1 MTRYLRSMFAP
12 AAAVLAVGTL
22 IGCATRLPP
31 TPAPVPGSAYT
42 PVQRFEQLDRVA
54 MQIVRGTATT
64 PEDEYQ
70 GRVRPQLLGQL
81 ARLGFSHE
89 EVGQILTRVD
99 GARADRQRVR
109 QLVGRR
115 DRPPNPPSTPG
126 VIRHHRPGQND
137 VTTSQAR
144 PGRPGR
150 RG

>member
-1 MTRYLRSMFAP
+1 MDMTRYLRSIFAP

-22 IGCATRLPP
+22 IGCATPAA

-81 ARLGFSHE
+81 ARLGFSPE
-89 EVGQILTRVD
+89 EVGQILARVNA
-99 GARADRQRVR
+99 ARADRQRIR
-109 QLVGRR
+109 QWWAGMTGAEPTAHARR
-115 DRPPNPPSTPG
+115 
-126 VIRHHRPGQND
+126 
-137 VTTSQAR
+137 
-144 PGRPGR
+144 
-150 RG
+150 

>member
-12 AAAVLAVGTL
+12 GAAVLAVGTL
-22 IGCATRLPP
+22 IGCATPAAS
-31 TPAPVPGSAYT
+31 PAPAPGYANT

-89 EVGQILTRVD
+89 EVGQILARVD
-99 GARADRQRVR
+99 GARADRQRMR
-109 QLVGRR
+109 QWWAGMTGAEPTVHARR
-115 DRPPNPPSTPG
+115 
-126 VIRHHRPGQND
+126 
-137 VTTSQAR
+137 
-144 PGRPGR
+144 
-150 RG
+150 